1 MKNLKTVNKVLSS
14 YTYYLE
20 PKMNKI
26 YSQMINDNV
35 SLEAMKKNI
44 RNYIW
49 SASYSWT
56 SENGQKYFTKKKWFL
71 ETLGTLETKKSVYF
85 LCKNSVN
92 KAKETLV
99 K

>member
-35 SLEAMKKNI
+35 SLEDMKKNI

-49 SASYSWT
+49 SAGYYWA

-71 ETLGTLETKKSVYF
+71 ETLDTLETKKSVYF

-92 KAKETLV
+92 KAKETLA